1 MGRRSINDGVDVF
14 VFICTEWCFGVKCS
28 FLGEIMF
35 VKFMDKLASYRPFL
49 DVVLLAFFWVLLAVA
64 TWTKDYENMA
74 IAAWWIILLELV
86 QVNDNLK
93 SLKDNW

>member
-1 MGRRSINDGVDVF
+1 MNLWINSDQLHYFIFKSYKPLLGLALQVF
-14 VFICTEWCFGVKCS
+14 MWMLLI
-28 FLGEIMF
+28 
-35 VKFMDKLASYRPFL
+35 AS
-49 DVVLLAFFWVLLAVA
+49 
-64 TWTKDYENMA
+64 TWAKDYEHMA

>member
-1 MGRRSINDGVDVF
+1 MR
-14 VFICTEWCFGVKCS
+14 E
-28 FLGEIMF
+28 
-35 VKFMDKLASYRPFL
+35 FMDKLVSYRPFF
-49 DVVLLAFFWVLLAVA
+49 DVALLVFFWLILAVA
-64 TWTKDYENMA
+64 TWTKNYENMA

>member
-1 MGRRSINDGVDVF
+1 
-14 VFICTEWCFGVKCS
+14 
-28 FLGEIMF
+28 MF
-35 VKFMDKLASYRPFL
+35 KLLDKLVEYRPFL
-49 DVVLLAFFWVLLAVA
+49 DVVLVWFFWVLLAVA

-93 SLKDNW
+93 ALKEKE

>member
-1 MGRRSINDGVDVF
+1 MR
-14 VFICTEWCFGVKCS
+14 E
-28 FLGEIMF
+28 
-35 VKFMDKLASYRPFL
+35 FMDRMVNYRPFF
-49 DVVLLAFFWVLLAVA
+49 DVALLVFFWSILAVA

-93 SLKDNW
+93 SMKENW

>member
-1 MGRRSINDGVDVF
+1 MR
-14 VFICTEWCFGVKCS
+14 E
-28 FLGEIMF
+28 
-35 VKFMDKLASYRPFL
+35 FMDKLVSYRPFF
-49 DVVLLAFFWVLLAVA
+49 DVALLVFFWLVLAIA
-64 TWTKDYENMA
+64 TWTKNYENMA

>member
-1 MGRRSINDGVDVF
+1 M
-14 VFICTEWCFGVKCS
+14 VKN
-28 FLGEIMF
+28 II
-35 VKFMDKLASYRPFL
+35 KFMYNLAQYRPVL
-49 DVVLLAFFWVLLAVA
+49 DVVLLMFFWVLLAVA

>member
-1 MGRRSINDGVDVF
+1 
-14 VFICTEWCFGVKCS
+14 
-28 FLGEIMF
+28 MF

-49 DVVLLAFFWVLLAVA
+49 DVVLLAVA

>member
-1 MGRRSINDGVDVF
+1 MR
-14 VFICTEWCFGVKCS
+14 E
-28 FLGEIMF
+28 
-35 VKFMDKLASYRPFL
+35 FMDKLVSYRPFF
-49 DVVLLAFFWVLLAVA
+49 DVALLVFFWSVLAVS
-64 TWTKDYENMA
+64 TWTKDYDNMA

>member
-1 MGRRSINDGVDVF
+1 M
-14 VFICTEWCFGVKCS
+14 VKN
-28 FLGEIMF
+28 II
-35 VKFMDKLASYRPFL
+35 KFMDNLASYRPFL
-49 DVVLLAFFWVLLAVA
+49 DVTLQVIFWSLLAVS

>member
-1 MGRRSINDGVDVF
+1 
-14 VFICTEWCFGVKCS
+14 
-28 FLGEIMF
+28 MF
-35 VKFMDKLASYRPFL
+35 VNFMDKLVSYRPFF
-49 DVVLLAFFWVLLAVA
+49 DVALLVFFWLVLAVA

-86 QVNDNLK
+86 QINVNLK

>member
-1 MGRRSINDGVDVF
+1 MR
-14 VFICTEWCFGVKCS
+14 E
-28 FLGEIMF
+28 
-35 VKFMDKLASYRPFL
+35 FMDKLASYRPFL
-49 DVVLLAFFWVLLAVA
+49 DVALLVFFWVFLAVA

-74 IAAWWIILLELV
+74 ISAWWIILLELV

>member
-1 MGRRSINDGVDVF
+1 
-14 VFICTEWCFGVKCS
+14 
-28 FLGEIMF
+28 MF
-35 VKFMDKLASYRPFL
+35 KLLDKLVEYRPFL
-49 DVVLLAFFWVLLAVA
+49 DVVLVLFFWVLLAVA

-93 SLKDNW
+93 ALKEKE

>member
-1 MGRRSINDGVDVF
+1 
-14 VFICTEWCFGVKCS
+14 
-28 FLGEIMF
+28 
-35 VKFMDKLASYRPFL
+35 MDNLASYRPFL
-49 DVVLLAFFWVLLAVA
+49 DVTLQVIFWSLLAVS

>member
-1 MGRRSINDGVDVF
+1 MR
-14 VFICTEWCFGVKCS
+14 E
-28 FLGEIMF
+28 
-35 VKFMDKLASYRPFL
+35 FMDKLVSYRPFF
-49 DVVLLAFFWVLLAVA
+49 DVVLLVFFWLVLAVA

>member
-1 MGRRSINDGVDVF
+1 MR
-14 VFICTEWCFGVKCS
+14 E
-28 FLGEIMF
+28 
-35 VKFMDKLASYRPFL
+35 FMDKLVSYRPFF
-49 DVVLLAFFWVLLAVA
+49 DVALLVFFWLVLAVA
-64 TWTKDYENMA
+64 TWTKNYENMA

>member
-1 MGRRSINDGVDVF
+1 M
-14 VFICTEWCFGVKCS
+14 
-28 FLGEIMF
+28 
-35 VKFMDKLASYRPFL
+35 
-49 DVVLLAFFWVLLAVA
+49 FFWVLLAVA